1 MPTHDC
7 DTLEE
12 RERAEIAGN
21 EPGAQEEHADALEV
35 LTYLPA
41 GQEAQFVAADELEYV
56 PAPQSTHTGCNFQTR
71 LIVTTAYRV
80 AP

>member
-12 RERAEIAGN
+12 RERAKIAGN

-41 GQEAQFVAADELEYV
+41 GQKAQFVAADELEYV
-56 PAPQSTHTGCNFQTR
+56 PAPQSAHTGCNCQTR

>member
-12 RERAEIAGN
+12 RKGAEMAGT

-41 GQEAQFVAADELEYV
+41 EQEAQFVAADELEYV
-56 PAPQSTHTGCNFQTR
+56 PAPQSTQPGKCRTR
-71 LIVTTAYRV
+71 LSVTTAYRV